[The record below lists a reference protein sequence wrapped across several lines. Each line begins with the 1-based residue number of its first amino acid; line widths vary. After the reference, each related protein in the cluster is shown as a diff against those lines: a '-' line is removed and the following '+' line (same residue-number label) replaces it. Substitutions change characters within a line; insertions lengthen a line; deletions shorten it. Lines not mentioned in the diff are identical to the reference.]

1 MHAVSFIGH
10 WGDLLVA
17 GIVLEMA
24 WLGAKM
30 GLFRGV
36 VLGMQSM
43 AACIAALAVSGRMAL
58 WLAQH
63 AAIPPTTALGVVF
76 LSILAA
82 TAIGMH
88 YALHF
93 LIAERE
99 VTLPPMIN
107 KIGGGLG
114 GGLAGISFAGAILIA
129 WSMLPIPAAL
139 RIDATRLALDAGA
152 KMLNTFARCLEI
164 EPRARERLLD
174 AYRLAAWN
182 RPKEPAVPEPMP
194 EPEPEPEPMQEN
206 HDQNGSEK
214 SSIAFKWGL
223 IPSKD
228 LSHWK
233 VERGEWCVFEA
244 PKDIRSKPGKA
255 SGIRGEGNSRLTLG
269 YPLPNNV
276 AISFKMRVRDRG
288 MRQGMRPAVFLK
300 GTDVNVWLG
309 NDGVG
314 HTLVLLGIVEP
325 KRPTSP
331 LRYSFNEDYDVSLTL
346 DEQRAT
352 LRINGQ
358 EISSAAVTNPRD
370 EASDGLWLTLSSG
383 DSFSPGEVE
392 FWDLRIA
399 EPVTQAST
407 AEP

>member
-1 MHAVSFIGH
+1 MHAVSVLSQ

-76 LSILAA
+76 LVILAA

-88 YALHF
+88 YAIHS

-99 VTLPPMIN
+99 VSLPPMIN
-107 KIGGGLG
+107 TIGGGLG

-139 RIDATRLALDAGA
+139 RIDTTRLALDAGA
-152 KMLNTFARCLEI
+152 KMLNTFAYCLEI

-182 RPKEPAVPEPMP
+182 RPKEPAVLEPMP
-194 EPEPEPEPMQEN
+194 EPEPEPEPMTEN
-206 HDQNGSEK
+206 DAQNGSKEP
-214 SSIAFKWGL
+214 SIAFEWGL
-223 IPSKD
+223 IPLKD

-233 VERGEWCVFEA
+233 KESGDWDVIDVR
-244 PKDIRSKPGKA
+244 KDVRYKA
-255 SGIRGEGNSRLTLG
+255 RKAGRIRGEGNARLTLG

-300 GTDVNVWLG
+300 GTDATVCLG

-314 HTLVLLGIVEP
+314 HTLVLLGTIEP
-325 KRPTSP
+325 KRPASP
-331 LRYSFNEDYDVSLTL
+331 LRYSFDEVYDVSLTL
-346 DEQRAT
+346 DGQRAT
-352 LRINGQ
+352 LRINAE
-358 EISSAAVTNPRD
+358 EISSATVTDPRD
-370 EASDGLWLTLSSG
+370 EAADGLWLTLSSG
-383 DSFSPGEVE
+383 DSFSSGEAE

-399 EPVTQAST
+399 EPVAQAST
-407 AEP
+407 ADP

>member
-1 MHAVSFIGH
+1 MHAVSLIGH

-43 AACIAALAVSGRMAL
+43 AACIAALTVSGRMAL

-88 YALHF
+88 YALHS

-99 VTLPPMIN
+99 VSLPPMIN
-107 KIGGGLG
+107 TIGGGLG

-182 RPKEPAVPEPMP
+182 RPKEPAVPEP
-194 EPEPEPEPMQEN
+194 EPEPEPEPGPMSEN
-206 HDQNGSEK
+206 DKQNGSKQTPVTKKLGWIHLE
-214 SSIAFKWGL
+214 
-223 IPSKD
+223 D

-233 VERGEWCVFEA
+233 IEGGKWCRFEVA
-244 PKDIRSKPGKA
+244 EKFRSRLRKA
-255 SGIRGEGNSRLTLG
+255 SGIRGERGGNSRLTLS

-276 AISFKMRVRDRG
+276 KIDFKMLIQKG
-288 MRQGMRPAVFLK
+288 SMRPAVFLK
-300 GTDVNVWLG
+300 GTDVHVWLG

-314 HTLVLLGIVEP
+314 HTLVLQGTIEP

-331 LRYSFNEDYDVSLTL
+331 LRYSFNEVYDVSLTL
-346 DEQRAT
+346 DGQRAT

-358 EISSAAVTNPRD
+358 EISSATVTDPRD

-383 DSFSPGEVE
+383 DSFSPGEAE
-392 FWDLRIA
+392 FWDLRISP
-399 EPVTQAST
+399 PVAQAST
-407 AEP
+407 LAP